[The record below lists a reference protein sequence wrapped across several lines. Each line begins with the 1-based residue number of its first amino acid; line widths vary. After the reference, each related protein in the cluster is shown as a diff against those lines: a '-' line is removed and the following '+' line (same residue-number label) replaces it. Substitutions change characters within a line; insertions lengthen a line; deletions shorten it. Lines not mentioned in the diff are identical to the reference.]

1 VIDPVTAYSGALLA
15 YKTVT
20 KLVKAGRE
28 LSEVTGQLS
37 EWYGCVADL
46 QKAGEQKKSPSLF
59 EKASQGAE
67 TIEKEALDI
76 VIRQKEMLE
85 KERDLKFLLD
95 YRFGPGTHQ
104 SVLDLRRQIK
114 KEREETV
121 YRQMEAKRAIINNL
135 AITGL
140 SAGIIGVVGA
150 GSYFV
155 GVGAGAW

>member
-20 KLVKAGRE
+20 KLVQAGRE
-28 LSEVTGQLS
+28 FSEVTGQLS
-37 EWYGCVADL
+37 EWYGCVSDL

-59 EKASQGAE
+59 EKASQGAD

-76 VIRQKEMLE
+76 VVRQQEMLQKE
-85 KERDLKFLLD
+85 KELKFLID
-95 YRFGPGTHQ
+95 YKYKPGTYQ
-104 SVLDLRRQIK
+104 QIVDLRRQIK
-114 KEREETV
+114 KEREDTI
-121 YRQMEAKRAIINNL
+121 YRQMEAKRAIVNNI
-135 AITGL
+135 AITVL
-140 SAGIIGVVGA
+140 SVGIIGVIGT

>member
-1 VIDPVTAYSGALLA
+1 MIDPITAYTGAVLA

-20 KLVKAGRE
+20 KLVQAGRE
-28 LSEVTGQLS
+28 LGEVTGQLS

-46 QKAGEQKKSPSLF
+46 QKAGELKKAPSLF

-67 TIEKEALDI
+67 SIEKEALDI
-76 VIRQKEMLE
+76 VVRQQEMFQKE
-85 KERDLKFLLD
+85 KELKFLID
-95 YRFGPGTHQ
+95 YKYKPGTYQ
-104 SVLDLRRQIK
+104 QIVDLRRQIK

-121 YRQMEAKRAIINNL
+121 YRQMEAKRAIINNI

-140 SAGIIGVVGA
+140 SAGIIGIVGA
-150 GSYFV
+150 GSYYV

>member
-1 VIDPVTAYSGALLA
+1 MIDPVTAYSGALLA

-28 LSEVTGQLS
+28 FSEVTGQLS
-37 EWYGCVADL
+37 EWYGCVSDL

-59 EKASQGAE
+59 EKASQGAD

-76 VIRQKEMLE
+76 VVRQQEMFQKE
-85 KERDLKFLLD
+85 KELKFLLD

-104 SVLDLRRQIK
+104 KVLDLRRKIK
-114 KEREETV
+114 KEREDTI
-121 YRQMEAKRAIINNL
+121 YRQMEAKRAIINNI
-135 AITGL
+135 AITIL
-140 SAGIIGVVGA
+140 SVGIIGAIGT

-155 GVGAGAW
+155 GVGVGAW

>member
-1 VIDPVTAYSGALLA
+1 MIDPVTAYSGALLA

-28 LSEVTGQLS
+28 FSEVTGQLS
-37 EWYGCVADL
+37 EWYGCVSDL

-59 EKASQGAE
+59 EKASQGAD

-76 VIRQKEMLE
+76 VVRQQEMIQKE
-85 KERDLKFLLD
+85 KELKFLLD

-104 SVLDLRRQIK
+104 KVLDLRRKIK
-114 KEREETV
+114 KEREDTI
-121 YRQMEAKRAIINNL
+121 YRQMEAKRAIVNNI
-135 AITGL
+135 AITVL
-140 SAGIIGVVGA
+140 SVGIIGFIGT

>member
-1 VIDPVTAYSGALLA
+1 VIDPVTAYTGAVLA

-20 KLVKAGRE
+20 KLVQAGRE
-28 LSEVTGQLS
+28 LGEVTGQLS

-46 QKAGEQKKSPSLF
+46 QKAGELKKSPSLF

-67 TIEKEALDI
+67 TIEKQALDI

-85 KERDLKFLLD
+85 KEKELKFLLD

-104 SVLDLRRQIK
+104 KVLDLRRQIN
-114 KEREETV
+114 KERVETV
-121 YRQMEAKRAIINNL
+121 YRQMVSKRALVNNI
-135 AITGL
+135 AITVL
-140 SAGIIGVVGA
+140 SVGIIGVIGT

>member
-1 VIDPVTAYSGALLA
+1 MIDPVTAYSGALLA

-28 LSEVTGQLS
+28 FSEVTGQLS
-37 EWYGCVADL
+37 EWYGCVSDL

-59 EKASQGAE
+59 EKASQGAD

-76 VIRQKEMLE
+76 VVRQQEMLQKE
-85 KERDLKFLLD
+85 KELKFLLD

-104 SVLDLRRQIK
+104 KVLDLRRKIK
-114 KEREETV
+114 REREETV
-121 YRQMEAKRAIINNL
+121 YRQIEAKRAIINNI
-135 AITGL
+135 AITAL
-140 SAGIIGVVGA
+140 SVGIISIVGA